1 MSTPISNFHIYK
13 FVMSSFNKGCRII
26 SCLAERDLCP
36 ELTLVLGKIK
46 KTFPMQEKL
55 CDEHFYKPN
64 RVYEQS
70 KTSFYHKK
78 IFLPQFE
85 GFLK

>member
-1 MSTPISNFHIYK
+1 
-13 FVMSSFNKGCRII
+13 MSSLKKEYKII
-26 SCLAERDLCP
+26 SCIAEKETLQENIHLSGTNAGMCP
-36 ELTLVLGKIK
+36 ELTLFLGKIK
-46 KTFPMQEKL
+46 KAFPMQEKL

-78 IFLPQFE
+78 SFYPN
-85 GFLK
+85 LKAF